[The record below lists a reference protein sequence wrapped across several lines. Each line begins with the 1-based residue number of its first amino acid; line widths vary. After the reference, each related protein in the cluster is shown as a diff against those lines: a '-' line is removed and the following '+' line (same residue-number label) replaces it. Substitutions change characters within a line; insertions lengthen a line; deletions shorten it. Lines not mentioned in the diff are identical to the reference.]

1 MSRRLTMQPSHHV
14 FKEMLEKVDI
24 VSFDVFDTLLHRL
37 VMRPE
42 DVFRA
47 METDG
52 LPSGFA
58 ERRVAAERLARKRFA
73 TKKAPEVSLDQ
84 IYEIIN
90 QDQNATR
97 LDLND
102 ELAAERRFLISN
114 PAIVPLLEAAR
125 QAGKGVIAISDM
137 YLSRAQIDGL
147 LKSAGVIVD
156 SVYSSC
162 DERERGLGKF
172 NGSIFAHVAETEG
185 VSLHRLLHVGDNY
198 VSDYLNAIK
207 SGAMAFFV
215 PMTAEQVTADLDGFS
230 RLVECGDG
238 SVSGSLIAALV
249 KHKASWLCECD
260 SYAIGYRIGGPL
272 LLGFALF
279 LLDSA
284 RRDGVTRLNLLARDG
299 FVVADVLEALGV
311 TDPDFEVTAASR
323 RMFVFPAA
331 CKTGIEKWSALGSGH
346 VEPMGWDAFCRIVGL
361 QPDALDPA
369 RTPET
374 HASFAQHWA
383 HALKKLAVIGEAESE
398 ALRGYYSKR
407 MIGKAGGKAAWVDVG
422 WGLSTIQAAD
432 SLLEERLPG
441 YFVGIHKK
449 GYLRDGLDGYLFRGE
464 TPASLS
470 KTIMRGVEIIELFFS
485 HASAS
490 AVRAVD
496 HDGQFEIEYGEK
508 GANDLIRDAFQAQVK
523 RGVID
528 FVRDA
533 ARFRD
538 VFNSDE
544 MREFNR
550 RQIAAL
556 IANPTLKEFAA
567 LAVVPHTRSAGN
579 STWGFISDYWKP
591 DLAQRCDLAQS
602 PWSTRLKSRTPPG
615 KKKLS
620 IGKKIMRELLRPF
633 K

>member
-1 MSRRLTMQPSHHV
+1 MQPSHHV
-14 FKEMLEKVDI
+14 FKEMLEKADI

-37 VMRPE
+37 VMHPK

-47 METDG
+47 MERE
-52 LPSGFA
+52 SSHFGFA
-58 ERRVAAERLARKRFA
+58 ERRVYAERLARKRFA
-73 TKKAPEVSLDQ
+73 TKNAPEVCLDQ
-84 IYEIIN
+84 IYGILN
-90 QDQNATR
+90 QDHNAPP
-97 LDLND
+97 LDPND
-102 ELAAERRFLISN
+102 ELAAERRFLVGN
-114 PAIVPLLEAAR
+114 PAVLPLLEAAR
-125 QAGKGVIAISDM
+125 HAGKRVIAISDM
-137 YLSRAQIDGL
+137 YLSGAQIDDL
-147 LKSAGVIVD
+147 LRSAGVIVD
-156 SVYSSC
+156 CVYSSC
-162 DERERGLGKF
+162 DERVRGLGKF
-172 NGSIFAHVAETEG
+172 NGSIFAHVAEAEE
-185 VSLHRLLHVGDNY
+185 VLLHRLLHVGDNY
-198 VSDYLNAIK
+198 TSDYLNAIK

-238 SVSGSLIAALV
+238 GLSGSLIAALV

-323 RMFVFPAA
+323 RMFVFPVA
-331 CKTGIEKWSALGSGH
+331 CKTGIEKWSALGAGH
-346 VEPMGWDAFCRIVGL
+346 VEPMGWDAFCRILGL
-361 QPDALDPA
+361 QPNALDPA

-398 ALRGYYSKR
+398 ALRGYYAKR
-407 MIGKAGGKAAWVDVG
+407 MTGKAGGKAAWVDVG
-422 WGLSTIQAAD
+422 WGLSTIEAAD

-441 YFVGIHKK
+441 YFVGIHKR

-470 KTIMRGVEIIELFFS
+470 KTIMRGAEIIELFFS

-496 HDGQFEIEYGEK
+496 HNGQFEIEYGEK
-508 GANDLIRDAFQAQVK
+508 GVNDLMRDAFQAQVK

-533 ARFRD
+533 AHFRD
-538 VFNSDE
+538 VFNTDE
-544 MREFNR
+544 VRDFNR
-550 RQIAAL
+550 RQMAAL
-556 IANPTLKEFAA
+556 ITNPTLKEFAA

-579 STWGFISDYWKP
+579 SISGFISDYWKP
-591 DLAQRCDLAQS
+591 DFAPKSDLAQS
-602 PWSTRLKSRTPPG
+602 QWTTRLERILPPG
-615 KKKLS
+615 KEKLS
-620 IGKKIMRELLRPF
+620 MRKKVVRELLRPF
-633 K
+633 RR